1 MALGCAQCGP
11 LGTRR
16 QNHTRVRGVCGAQEG
31 FRALAVPDLLPRV
44 QITAANRRFHFSL
57 MAEWRF
63 SRGVQEQTEA
73 FLGGFNEVVPLQW
86 LQYFDEKELEVR
98 PSPRA
103 AGGGGCRPRALSP
116 LHASS
121 GPRSPGPRRRCGARS
136 RVGEC
141 SPVAHSKNSLKAV
154 SCPRYQILKSGWSS
168 LWSSLNL
175 DLLQVYQ
182 ELFFLW
188 R

>member
-1 MALGCAQCGP
+1 M
-11 LGTRR
+11 
-16 QNHTRVRGVCGAQEG
+16 
-31 FRALAVPDLLPRV
+31 PDLLPRV

-103 AGGGGCRPRALSP
+103 AGGGGVPAP
-116 LHASS
+116 
-121 GPRSPGPRRRCGARS
+121 
-136 RVGEC
+136 
-141 SPVAHSKNSLKAV
+141 SPVTPPRVQRAAV
-154 SCPRYQILKSGWSS
+154 PWATAT
-168 LWSSLNL
+168 
-175 DLLQVYQ
+175 V
-182 ELFFLW
+182 W
-188 R
+188 RKVTSR

>member
-1 MALGCAQCGP
+1 MP
-11 LGTRR
+11 
-16 QNHTRVRGVCGAQEG
+16 N
-31 FRALAVPDLLPRV
+31 LLPRV

-103 AGGGGCRPRALSP
+103 AGGGGAGPEPCHPSTRPAGHGP
-116 LHASS
+116 LGH
-121 GPRSPGPRRRCGARS
+121 GDG
-136 RVGEC
+136 
-141 SPVAHSKNSLKAV
+141 VAQGHESVDAAPLL
-154 SCPRYQILKSGWSS
+154 ILRI
-168 LWSSLNL
+168 L
-175 DLLQVYQ
+175 
-182 ELFFLW
+182 
-188 R
+188 

>member
-1 MALGCAQCGP
+1 M
-11 LGTRR
+11 
-16 QNHTRVRGVCGAQEG
+16 
-31 FRALAVPDLLPRV
+31 PDLLPRV
-44 QITAANRRFHFSL
+44 QITAANRRFYLSL

-98 PSPRA
+98 PLPRA
-103 AGGGGCRPRALSP
+103 GGGAGGGGWGAARALSP
-116 LHASS
+116 LHVSS

-154 SCPRYQILKSGWSS
+154 SCPRYQILKSGWSC

-175 DLLQVYQ
+175 DLLQVHQ